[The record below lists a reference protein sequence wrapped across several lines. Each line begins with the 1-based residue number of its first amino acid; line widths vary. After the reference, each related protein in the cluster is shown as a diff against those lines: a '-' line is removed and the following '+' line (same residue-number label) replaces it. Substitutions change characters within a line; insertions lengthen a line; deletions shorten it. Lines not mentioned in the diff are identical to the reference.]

1 MIEKTIMERRSIKKA
16 NDAPISRE
24 TVNTILEQAA
34 YAPFHS
40 KVEPWNVYVL
50 HTLAE
55 KERYIE
61 KIIEFNE
68 REQGVSFSEAEIADL
83 KAGYAKKIITPPYLL
98 IVTTNI
104 IGHGKKDFESIG
116 ATSAFIQNIQL
127 LGWEAGIGMIWR
139 SNRFIFDAK
148 FAEDLGIPSEQKII
162 GTLHLTSLAE
172 VPEAKP
178 RRPLNEWVK
187 DLADL

>member
-55 KERYIE
+55 KE
-61 KIIEFNE
+61 
-68 REQGVSFSEAEIADL
+68 
-83 KAGYAKKIITPPYLL
+83 
-98 IVTTNI
+98 
-104 IGHGKKDFESIG
+104 
-116 ATSAFIQNIQL
+116 
-127 LGWEAGIGMIWR
+127 
-139 SNRFIFDAK
+139 
-148 FAEDLGIPSEQKII
+148 
-162 GTLHLTSLAE
+162 
-172 VPEAKP
+172 
-178 RRPLNEWVK
+178 
-187 DLADL
+187 

>member
-1 MIEKTIMERRSIKKA
+1 MERRSIKKA
-16 NDAPISRE
+16 NDEPISRE

-34 YAPFHS
+34 FAPFHS

-61 KIIEFNE
+61 KIIAFNE
-68 REQGVSFSEAEIADL
+68 REQGVTFSEAEIADL

-148 FAEDLGIPSEQKII
+148 FADDLGIPAEQKIV

>member
-1 MIEKTIMERRSIKKA
+1 MERRSIKKA
-16 NDAPISRE
+16 NDEPISRE

-104 IGHGKKDFESIG
+104 IGHGKRISNQS

-148 FAEDLGIPSEQKII
+148 FADDLGIPAEQKIV

-187 DLADL
+187 NLADL

>member
-1 MIEKTIMERRSIKKA
+1 MIKDTIIERRSIKKA

-24 TVNTILEQAA
+24 TINTLLEQAA
-34 YAPFHS
+34 FAPFHS

-50 HTLAE
+50 HTLEE

-61 KIIEFNE
+61 KIIAFNE
-68 REQGVSFSEAEIADL
+68 REQGVTFSEAEIVEL

-139 SNRFIFDAK
+139 TNRFIFDDK
-148 FAEDLGIPSEQKII
+148 FATDLGIPNEQKII
-162 GTLHLTSLAE
+162 GTLHLTTLAE
-172 VPEAKP
+172 IPEAKP
-178 RRPLNEWVK
+178 RRPLNDWVK

>member
-16 NDAPISRE
+16 NDEPISRE

-127 LGWEAGIGMIWR
+127 LGWEAGIGMIGAQIDLFLMR
-139 SNRFIFDAK
+139 SLRMI
-148 FAEDLGIPSEQKII
+148 
-162 GTLHLTSLAE
+162 
-172 VPEAKP
+172 
-178 RRPLNEWVK
+178 
-187 DLADL
+187 

>member
-34 YAPFHS
+34 FAPFHS

-61 KIIEFNE
+61 KIIAFNE
-68 REQGVSFSEAEIADL
+68 REQGVTFSEAEIADL

-127 LGWEAGIGMIWR
+127 LGWEAEIGMIWR
-139 SNRFIFDAK
+139 TNRFIFDAK
-148 FAEDLGIPSEQKII
+148 FADDLGIPAEQKIV
-162 GTLHLTSLAE
+162 GTLHLSSLAD
-172 VPEAKP
+172 VPEAKT

>member
-1 MIEKTIMERRSIKKA
+1 MIKDTIIERRSIKKA

-24 TVNTILEQAA
+24 TINTLLEQAA
-34 YAPFHS
+34 FAPFHS

-50 HTLAE
+50 HTLEE

-61 KIIEFNE
+61 KIIAFNE
-68 REQGVSFSEAEIADL
+68 REQGVAFSEAEIVEL

-127 LGWEAGIGMIWR
+127 LGWEVGIGMIWR
-139 SNRFIFDAK
+139 TNRFIFDDK
-148 FAEDLGIPSEQKII
+148 FATDLGIPNEQKII
-162 GTLHLTSLAE
+162 GTLHLTTLAE
-172 VPEAKP
+172 IPEPKP
-178 RRPLNEWVK
+178 RRPLNDWVK

>member
-1 MIEKTIMERRSIKKA
+1 MIKDTIIERRSIKKA

-24 TVNTILEQAA
+24 TINTLLEQAA
-34 YAPFHS
+34 FAPFHS

-50 HTLAE
+50 HTLEE

-61 KIIEFNE
+61 KIIAFNE
-68 REQGVSFSEAEIADL
+68 REQEVTFSEAEIAEL

-139 SNRFIFDAK
+139 TNRFIFDDK
-148 FAEDLGIPSEQKII
+148 FATDLGIPNEQKII
-162 GTLHLTSLAE
+162 GTLHLTTLAE
-172 VPEAKP
+172 IPEPKP